1 MLDYFKK
8 RLLSFKY
15 ALRGINLLCSEQAN
29 AKIHLSVSIVVIITA
44 LILRLNTIEFCLI
57 LFCIVMVIA
66 AEAFNSALEYLAD
79 RVEPNKDP
87 LIEKSKDLAAAAVLI
102 CSIGAAV
109 VGLIIFLPK
118 IQEFVLQ

>member
-8 RLLSFKY
+8 RLQSFKY
-15 ALRGINLLCSEQAN
+15 ALRGIYLLCSEQAN

-44 LILRLNTIEFCLI
+44 LILKLNTIEFCLI

-109 VGLIIFLPK
+109 LGLIIFLPK
-118 IQEFVLQ
+118 IQELVLQ

>member
-15 ALRGINLLCSEQAN
+15 ALRGIYLLFSEQAN

-44 LILRLNTIEFCLI
+44 LIIKLNTIEFCLI
-57 LFCIVMVIA
+57 LFCIDMVIA

-118 IQEFVLQ
+118 IQELLLK

>member
-15 ALRGINLLCSEQAN
+15 ALRGIYLLFSEQAN

-44 LILRLNTIEFCLI
+44 LILKLNTIEFCLI

-118 IQEFVLQ
+118 IQELVLK

>member
-1 MLDYFKK
+1 MIDYFKK

-15 ALRGINLLCSEQAN
+15 ALRGTYLLFSEQAN

-44 LILRLNTIEFCLI
+44 LILKLNTIEFCLI

-79 RVEPNKDP
+79 RVEPNKDS

-102 CSIGAAV
+102 FSIGAAV

-118 IQEFVLQ
+118 IQELLLK

>member
-15 ALRGINLLCSEQAN
+15 ALRGIYLLFSEQAN

-44 LILRLNTIEFCLI
+44 MILRLNSIEFCLI

-118 IQEFVLQ
+118 IQELVL